1 MLLEARSNAKTEVC
15 IIKALDML
23 YQKNENESENDV
35 FISLNSL
42 LALIPLRDLFAAKWT
57 RSREHAVTTKFAL
70 DSRA

>member
-1 MLLEARSNAKTEVC
+1 MQKQNSKKVC
-15 IIKALDML
+15 VIQALDML
-23 YQKNENESENDV
+23 SEENENESKNDV